1 MRIMVFRK
9 NYVFINTKLVPSTG
23 AEMGLS
29 TPKV

>member
-1 MRIMVFRK
+1 MVFRR
-9 NYVFINTKLVPSTG
+9 NYIFINTKLVISTG